1 MQTLTRWS
9 ITHRRR
15 VVAIW
20 LVLLAVSIATAGAV
34 RNRFDQ
40 NLTLPGTGAQRAADL
55 LASRFPARAGDTD
68 QIVFHTAAGSL
79 AAPSTRA
86 RVEATLAAV
95 ARLPHV
101 VSVAGP
107 YATLHAVSR
116 DGATGFATVTFN
128 ERADALPAVA
138 VTRVIDTARSG
149 AGHGL
154 AVALAGGA
162 IEESE
167 RPTLGAATAI
177 GILAALV
184 VLSLSFGS
192 PLAAG
197 LPVLTALFGIGT
209 SMGAIAAL
217 THLISTP
224 DFASE
229 LALLIGLGVGIDY
242 ALFVVTRFRDA
253 HQANGGNVAAA
264 VELAMSTAG
273 RSIAFAG
280 ATVVIAMMGLFVV
293 GVRIFDGVALAVS
306 ITVALV
312 LAASLTLLPATLSLV
327 GRRVGGRR
335 PRRRRTGGPGRWHA
349 WIEAVLRRPV
359 RSAAAATAL
368 LVVLAAPALG
378 LRLAASDAGTDPSST
393 TTRQAYDLL
402 SRGFGPGFNGPLQ
415 LAVQL
420 PRAGDRP
427 ALDRLA
433 RAVAGTPGVA
443 AVSRPVLSRAGT
455 TAALTVYPAA
465 SPASARTYA
474 LVSHLRSAVIPPV
487 ARATGATVDV
497 GGYTASQVDFAH
509 VIAGRLPAFIGVVI
523 ALSALLLL
531 VVFRSL
537 AIPLQAA
544 VMNLLSIGAA
554 LGIAQ
559 AVFERGWLAGP
570 LGVTRSP
577 VEAYIPVIVFAIVFG
592 LSMDYEVFLVSRI
605 REEWSRGLGHREA
618 IHEGVIRTGRVI
630 TAAAAVMVV
639 VFASFA
645 AADNHVLKL
654 FGLTLAV
661 AVLLDAVVIR
671 SILLPAVLALL
682 GRATWR
688 FPAWADRRLPRV
700 TIEAP
705 EPTPETPTALEVV

>member
-1 MQTLTRWS
+1 MQALARWS

-15 VVAIW
+15 LIAIW
-20 LVLLAVSIATAGAV
+20 LVLLAASAGIAGALG
-34 RNRFDQ
+34 NRFDQ

-55 LASRFPARAGDTD
+55 LASRFPARAGDAD
-68 QIVFHTAAGSL
+68 QIVFHTATGTLSRPAV
-79 AAPSTRA
+79 RA

-95 ARLPHV
+95 GRLPHV
-101 VSVAGP
+101 VAVAGP
-107 YATLHAVSR
+107 YATPHAVSR
-116 DGATGFATVTFN
+116 DGATGFATITFD
-128 ERADALPAVA
+128 ERADALPAAA
-138 VTRVIDTARSG
+138 VTDVIDAARAR

-177 GILAALV
+177 GIVAALV

-197 LPVLTALFGIGT
+197 LPVVTALFGIGT

-217 THLISTP
+217 THVLATP

-253 HQANGGNVAAA
+253 HRANGGDVDAA
-264 VELAMSTAG
+264 VVLAMNTAG

-280 ATVVIAMMGLFVV
+280 ATVVIAMLGLFVV

-312 LAASLTLLPATLSLV
+312 LSASLTLLPAVLSLAGRRIGRR
-327 GRRVGGRR
+327 GRRVRSAGS
-335 PRRRRTGGPGRWHA
+335 PGRWHA
-349 WIEAVLRRPV
+349 WVDAVLRRPAL
-359 RSAAAATAL
+359 SAAAAMAL
-368 LVVLAAPALG
+368 LLALAAPALG
-378 LRLAASDAGTDPSST
+378 LRLAASDAGTDPAST

-402 SRGFGPGFNGPLQ
+402 SSGFGAGFTGPLQ

-420 PRAGDRP
+420 PRAGDGR
-427 ALDRLA
+427 ALA
-433 RAVAGTPGVA
+433 RLTAAVARTPGVA
-443 AVSRPVLSRAGT
+443 AVARPQLSADRS
-455 TAALTVYPAA
+455 AAAVTVYPDAA
-465 SPASARTYA
+465 PASARTYA

-487 ARATGATVDV
+487 ARATGATVAV

-509 VIAGRLPAFIGVVI
+509 VISGRLPAFIAAVI
-523 ALSALLLL
+523 VLSALLLL

-544 VMNLLSIGAA
+544 AMNLLSIGAA

-570 LGVTRSP
+570 LGVTRAP
-577 VEAYIPVIVFAIVFG
+577 IEAYIPVIVFAIVFG

-605 REEWSRGLGHREA
+605 HEEWTRGADHTSAVR
-618 IHEGVIRTGRVI
+618 EGVVRTGRVI

-654 FGLTLAV
+654 FGLTLAA
-661 AVLLDAVVIR
+661 AVLLDAIVIR
-671 SILLPAVLALL
+671 SILLPAVLELL
-682 GRATWR
+682 GRAAWR
-688 FPAWADRRLPRV
+688 FPAWADRRLPRLAV
-700 TIEAP
+700 EAP
-705 EPTPETPTALEVV
+705 EPIPDTPTPLEV